1 MPINTWKNDVTLVKS
16 LMRNFDSGFRRNLT
30 DNRKNNYAL
39 IFNIISKKVR
49 TWYVQDTYQVLLF
62 YIYFILYLFFY
73 TLHFLFIFCIFL
85 SIYDNCLYNFGENV
99 LELVE

>member
-1 MPINTWKNDVTLVKS
+1 MPINTGKNDVTLVKL

-62 YIYFILYLFFY
+62 YIYFILYLFLHIAFFIHFFVFFY
-73 TLHFLFIFCIFL
+73 PFMIIVFTILGKMF
-85 SIYDNCLYNFGENV
+85 
-99 LELVE
+99 

>member
-16 LMRNFDSGFRRNLT
+16 LTRNFDSGFRRNLT

-62 YIYFILYLFFY
+62 YIYFILYLFF
-73 TLHFLFIFCIFL
+73 THCIFYSFFVFFYPFMIIVFTIL
-85 SIYDNCLYNFGENV
+85 GKMF
-99 LELVE
+99 

>member
-16 LMRNFDSGFRRNLT
+16 LMRNFDSGFRRKLT

-49 TWYVQDTYQVLLF
+49 TWYVQDTYQVFFSIFSLF
-62 YIYFILYLFFY
+62 DVFF
-73 TLHFLFIFCIFL
+73 LAH
-85 SIYDNCLYNFGENV
+85 
-99 LELVE
+99 